1 MGHASY
7 RIILYLPLPRSVDA
21 LRDKLRCRELWVAGA
36 DKYRNPDD
44 DLQKDFEVKR
54 EQYYEALVL
63 QLELCGRI
71 WKGERK
77 QSKKVS

>member
-1 MGHASY
+1 MTS
-7 RIILYLPLPRSVDA
+7 RSVIS
-21 LRDKLRCRELWVAGA
+21 RNNSVPTITELV
-36 DKYRNPDD
+36 DTYCVSTQVVQRS
-44 DLQKDFEVKR
+44 L
-54 EQYYEALVL
+54 LL